1 MSRFCQNCGSPLENN
16 DYIGTKVRLC
26 KDGRYRWRYEMPILT
41 NPSLFLTVFK
51 VFFFFVLAG
60 FVIFGL
66 LLNLFSGNWDKML
79 EVAVSDLIA
88 LGVLT
93 GLSILALL
101 VMAVMYKGKYIT
113 IFEMDENGVC
123 HIQASEQFRQAQKM
137 GKLNVIAGVASGN
150 FTIAGLGLMMA
161 SRDSY
166 DSEFAKVRRV
176 KPRRWRN
183 VIKVN
188 KIVGWNQVY
197 VTDEDFDFVYDFIKS
212 HCVNMKN

>member
-1 MSRFCQNCGSPLENN
+1 MNSYSDTHLESN

-26 KDGRYRWRYEMPILT
+26 KDGKYRWRFEMPILT

-51 VFFFFVLAG
+51 VFFFIILAG

-66 LLNLFSGNWDKML
+66 LPNLFSGKWDKML
-79 EVAVSDLIA
+79 EVAEADLIA

-93 GLSILALL
+93 GLSILGIL

-137 GKLNVIAGVASGN
+137 GKLNAIAGVASGN
-150 FTIAGLGLMMA
+150 FTMAGLGLMMA
-161 SRDSY
+161 SRDRY

-183 VIKVN
+183 VINVN
-188 KIVGWNQVY
+188 KRIGWNQVY
-197 VTDEDFDFVYDFIKS
+197 VTDEDFDFVYDYITS
-212 HCVNMKN
+212 HCVNAKK